1 MIQWLKIHLSV
12 QGARVQSLYAMEQ
25 LSPCIPTTPE
35 PTLWSLQA
43 IITEALEPRAKA
55 LQLEKP
61 PQWKAHI

>member
-55 LQLEKP
+55 LQ
-61 PQWKAHI
+61 